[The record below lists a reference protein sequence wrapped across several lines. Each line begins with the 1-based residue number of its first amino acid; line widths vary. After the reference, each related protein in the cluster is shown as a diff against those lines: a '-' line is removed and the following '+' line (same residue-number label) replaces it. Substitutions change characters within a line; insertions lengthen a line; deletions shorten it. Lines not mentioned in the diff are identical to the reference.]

1 MALDRNRESVAVT
14 STLPLLYLDLPPSS
28 PSAAACNAGSIPS
41 PVLDSWCSLLH
52 VTHYSRSSRFFFLF
66 LLTSQP
72 NRFSISDFLDHWI
85 RIGSRVGTLGRLSPF
100 CSFSIPMPLF
110 LFSFKL
116 RENPVLRFLFRLV
129 CISLELAIHT
139 HPGSSHTRSVLNIP
153 SRKGKR
159 SSDFIQIF
167 HLLFLFLTLLKPQPA
182 L

>member
-1 MALDRNRESVAVT
+1 ML
-14 STLPLLYLDLPPSS
+14 LPLSASTVPGS
-28 PSAAACNAGSIPS
+28 PSLFPFCSSVQCRIYSLSCSGFLVFFVTCNP
-41 PVLDSWCSLLH
+41 LL
-52 VTHYSRSSRFFFLF
+52 TKLSFFFLF

-72 NRFSISDFLDHWI
+72 NRFSISDFLDQWI

-100 CSFSIPMPLF
+100 CSFSVPMSLF
-110 LFSFKL
+110 LFSFML